1 MNQRVFLRCILFFAF
16 GVFTCL
22 VNAQSWP
29 TKPVKVI
36 VPLPPGSGTDI
47 TGRAIAERL
56 SAQTGQTFVVENRPG
71 GSGSIGM
78 NAVAKADPDGYTI
91 LIMSSS
97 WTVTPVTVANLPYDT
112 LKDLAGV
119 TMLADIANA
128 LAVKTDRNIKS
139 VKDLVAYAK
148 ANPGKMNAAV
158 IGTGSATHLTTER
171 FRLGTG
177 IDVTSVPYKGTP
189 EALTDVISGRV
200 DFCFCPATNV
210 IPMVK
215 DGRLLALA
223 VGSSRRSSGL
233 PDVPTTEEAG
243 VPNSAQN
250 FWVGMGVHAKTP
262 RDIVNK
268 LHAETL
274 KALNSPEIRTRWA
287 SLGQDSRVFSPEQ
300 FDAYLR
306 DDLARH
312 AALVKAANIKLN

>member
-306 DDLARH
+306 DDLARN

>member
-1 MNQRVFLRCILFFAF
+1 MNQRVFLRCILFFSF
-16 GVFTCL
+16 GVFTSL

-189 EALTDVISGRV
+189 EALTDVISGRI

-306 DDLARH
+306 DDLARN

>member
-1 MNQRVFLRCILFFAF
+1 
-16 GVFTCL
+16 
-22 VNAQSWP
+22 
-29 TKPVKVI
+29 VKVI

-158 IGTGSATHLTTER
+158 ICTGSATHLTTER

-306 DDLARH
+306 DDLARN

>member
-139 VKDLVAYAK
+139 VKELVAYAK

-306 DDLARH
+306 DDLARN

>member
-56 SAQTGQTFVVENRPG
+56 SAQTGQTCVVENRPG

-306 DDLARH
+306 DDLARN

>member
-56 SAQTGQTFVVENRPG
+56 SAQTGQAFVVENRPG

-306 DDLARH
+306 DDLARN

>member
-1 MNQRVFLRCILFFAF
+1 
-16 GVFTCL
+16 
-22 VNAQSWP
+22 
-29 TKPVKVI
+29 VKVI

-189 EALTDVISGRV
+189 EALTDVISGRI

-306 DDLARH
+306 DDLARN